1 MCMCGHMFV
10 HIHSINVH
18 INTCVYVL
26 LRVTRVHVLST
37 CMHCDSSIVM
47 GQENVSQAERGKGA
61 ILDVLDM
68 TT

>member
-1 MCMCGHMFV
+1 M
-10 HIHSINVH
+10 
-18 INTCVYVL
+18 
-26 LRVTRVHVLST
+26 
-37 CMHCDSSIVM
+37 CDSSIVM